1 MVTTICGAQAEAN
14 IYKVS
19 PLPLSYISSW
29 NTIHI
34 SWRFQSQSI
43 FAFYPRT
50 FLNFFFTSVVNRAIS
65 YPDAKEVL
73 HELLPF
79 EMLMLNTKRLLDF
92 WLFKSG

>member
-1 MVTTICGAQAEAN
+1 MN
-14 IYKVS
+14 L
-19 PLPLSYISSW
+19 LPI
-29 NTIHI
+29 
-34 SWRFQSQSI
+34 
-43 FAFYPRT
+43 
-50 FLNFFFTSVVNRAIS
+50 FFFTSVVNRAIS